1 MITGVAEVSLS
12 TTVFAAGILASDLS
26 ENVTFTSPL
35 SATSIVVPAGSV
47 GFAFS
52 TSAFTFAF
60 SSVVNW
66 ARLSTF
72 VFAGSINV
80 VLSAIVST
88 TVVVASALTF
98 LSSSF
103 CVAFTTASFA
113 NLGVG
118 TSHLPSEFTVVVF
131 LVPSGNV
138 TSIVAPFIP
147 VPVIFSSSVS
157 TVSITGAGVVGFNL
171 FLIVTAASCPWVV
184 TLTSVS
190 SALS

>member
-1 MITGVAEVSLS
+1 M
-12 TTVFAAGILASDLS
+12 
-26 ENVTFTSPL
+26 
-35 SATSIVVPAGSV
+35 
-47 GFAFS
+47 
-52 TSAFTFAF
+52 
-60 SSVVNW
+60 
-66 ARLSTF
+66 STF
-72 VFAGSINV
+72 VFAGSVNV

-171 FLIVTAASCPWVV
+171 FLIVTAASCP
-184 TLTSVS
+184 
-190 SALS
+190 

>member
-60 SSVVNW
+60 SSVVNL

-72 VFAGSINV
+72 VFAGSTNV

-113 NLGVG
+113 NGVSSD

-171 FLIVTAASCPWVV
+171 FLIVTAASCP
-184 TLTSVS
+184 
-190 SALS
+190 

>member
-72 VFAGSINV
+72 VFAGSANV

>member
-72 VFAGSINV
+72 VFAGSTNV

-157 TVSITGAGVVGFNL
+157 TVLITGAGVVGFNL

>member
-60 SSVVNW
+60 SSVVNL

-72 VFAGSINV
+72 VFAGSANV

-98 LSSSF
+98 LPCSF

-157 TVSITGAGVVGFNL
+157 TVSITGAGVVGLNL
-171 FLIVTAASCPWVV
+171 FLIVTAASCP
-184 TLTSVS
+184 
-190 SALS
+190 